1 MARASRLPLV
11 WRTSSAIH
19 SRHCVSLSGNLDDI
33 ASRASRRRSRRFAS
47 RSSRTSLACE
57 AYRVGSFS
65 SACSV
70 RMIWS
75 IRDSSGMSTSA
86 SESLRSSEEESSSED
101 VSSSACAISV
111 SLTRRTRIA
120 VYRRAPDPRR
130 VPARRRETNMTR
142 VGGRPTFFF
151 PPARLEPNGRLT
163 LRRSVRPARAG
174 RESVASPGRSCERIL
189 VSPSTSS
196 SV

>member
-47 RSSRTSLACE
+47 RSRRTSLACE
-57 AYRVGSFS
+57 AYRVGSLC

-75 IRDSSGMSTSA
+75 MRDSSGMSTSA

-101 VSSSACAISV
+101 VSSSASAISA
-111 SLTRRTRIA
+111 SLARRTRIA
-120 VYRRAPDPRR
+120 VCRRDPDLPYPRGGDLSSRVGGRGVFVQTSPMQVSISDPPARSSRRAG
-130 VPARRRETNMTR
+130 REVSR
-142 VGGRPTFFF
+142 VGGRPRFVFLSNVI
-151 PPARLEPNGRLT
+151 AI
-163 LRRSVRPARAG
+163 RPG
-174 RESVASPGRSCERIL
+174 
-189 VSPSTSS
+189 
-196 SV
+196 